1 MFKIG
6 QKVMC
11 IDDRF
16 NAETRPYMP
25 CWVKKFGIYTIRG
38 IHKDSDIEG
47 YGVYLE
53 EIVNPEQIWA
63 NDEPREWS
71 FNSTR
76 FRPRVDSLLKPATV
90 VAARCPQDSEQ

>member
-6 QKVMC
+6 ERVMC
-11 IDDRF
+11 VDASF

-25 CWVKKFGIYTIRG
+25 CWIKLHGIYHIRG
-38 IHKDSDIEG
+38 IHKDPSLDG

-53 EIVNPEQIWA
+53 EVINPEQVWA

-71 FNSTR
+71 FSASR
-76 FRPRVDSLLKPATV
+76 FRPTLLKRAEMV
-90 VAARCPQDSEQ
+90 SALSSHERGIK